1 MRDSMRERLCGTEK
15 GQETAYER
23 ERRERRESEK
33 QRFREGVG
41 AKLQDGET
49 PKGKR
54 LRLTLK

>member
-23 ERRERRESEK
+23 ERRERREREREK

-49 PKGKR
+49 PKGK
-54 LRLTLK
+54 KDSG

>member
-23 ERRERRESEK
+23 ERRESEK
-33 QRFREGVG
+33 QRFRGGVG

-49 PKGKR
+49 PKGK
-54 LRLTLK
+54 KDSG